1 MRVFSQYFCG
11 DLFNWIEVKER
22 VCFKYL
28 LWKWKCF
35 PNLCCGGDSAFLMLV
50 VKVKV
55 FYLNWSDENWRECSS
70 NICCWF
76 KQSEDNIKR
85 DFRRSTR
92 TLWKVLERTKRRL
105 RNRQIRFPLVE
116 VEQTTNLLFL
126 QIFLAGLTDAVPG
139 SNEFADQGA
148 NPIWKVTNQNFKNN
162 QTNKPYL
169 VGDVYS
175 INSKVVIA
183 Q

>member
-1 MRVFSQYFCG
+1 MEGAGEDKEAAKKPTDKVSACG
-11 DLFNWIEVKER
+11 RGTNY
-22 VCFKYL
+22 KY
-28 LWKWKCF
+28 
-35 PNLCCGGDSAFLMLV
+35 
-50 VKVKV
+50 
-55 FYLNWSDENWRECSS
+55 
-70 NICCWF
+70 
-76 KQSEDNIKR
+76 
-85 DFRRSTR
+85 
-92 TLWKVLERTKRRL
+92 
-105 RNRQIRFPLVE
+105 
-116 VEQTTNLLFL
+116 LFL
-126 QIFLAGLTDAVPG
+126 QIFIAGLTDAVPG

>member
-1 MRVFSQYFCG
+1 M
-11 DLFNWIEVKER
+11 
-22 VCFKYL
+22 
-28 LWKWKCF
+28 
-35 PNLCCGGDSAFLMLV
+35 
-50 VKVKV
+50 
-55 FYLNWSDENWRECSS
+55 
-70 NICCWF
+70 
-76 KQSEDNIKR
+76 
-85 DFRRSTR
+85 
-92 TLWKVLERTKRRL
+92 LWKVLERTKRRL

-116 VEQTTNLLFL
+116 VEQTTNPLFL